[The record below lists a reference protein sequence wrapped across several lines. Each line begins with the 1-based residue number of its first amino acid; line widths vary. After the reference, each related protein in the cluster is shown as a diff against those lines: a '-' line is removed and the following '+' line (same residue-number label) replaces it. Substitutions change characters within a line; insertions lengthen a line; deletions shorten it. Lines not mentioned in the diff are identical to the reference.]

1 MDSTLH
7 FEARTSVRFAAAW
20 LAAGCAGGLAL
31 LVLGGAVPAARAQDR
46 QVQARLVELGRMDR
60 QVAREVAR
68 AVDRKLRENA
78 DRGGDSFDRV
88 RTAVAS
94 ALFPDGPGATPEDR
108 RRRIGA
114 TLRTMRRGLDVSILE
129 RLFAPADGASAL
141 CALDF
146 GLDIN
151 ACDALVSAASRQQAP
166 VPYFAPDD
174 GRALRATL
182 EGAGASRRD
191 AEAAVAALR
200 AVMLGVPGS
209 LTDDARGRAM
219 LALLEGCPGG
229 LSSRESQLRAWHVG
243 PTEGM
248 VRCIVERVGGR
259 RSKPEVAAALGE
271 QLGVPEAGA
280 RALVAWA
287 LPNAPEQPVAAAA
300 QPAQPAQPAI
310 AMPPPGTPPAQVL
323 AAAERADRAG
333 RLAEAAAYYAWVT
346 RADPSNGPAFAS
358 LGAVLLRQGDGAGAA
373 RALDEAIRRLPRT
386 APPPLA
392 ASLFAQLGQAH
403 ERAGDPSRARAAYQQ
418 ALGIDRTQREA
429 IAGMQRL
436 AGPPGPGA
444 APPASPTMATGSSST
459 FSPGTQPGLGP
470 PAGPGRPAD
479 QPRTASG
486 GMGGSPQMAMPPD
499 AYVSGPGGRPGMGL
513 GAPPGGPGGQPGMG
527 GGPPPGGPGGQPGMG
542 GGPPP
547 GGPGGPPPPETP
559 LQVAQRAFAAERAG
573 NLREAAQLYERV
585 TQLDPSNGPAFASLG
600 AVRLRLEDGAGAAA
614 ALDQAIARLPR
625 SASPALAASLF
636 FQLGQAHEK
645 AQARDRALEAYRR
658 AAQIDRNHREA
669 IAAVERLTPPP
680 DVPSRDQIL
689 ATMRPL
695 QNAIAGCF
703 PGRSGVVKFSV
714 TTRGSDGAVV
724 EVSLSGGDFQAE
736 VAGTPDEECALHL
749 LRAATFPRFARET
762 LTFEYPFRL

>member
-527 GGPPPGGPGGQPGMG
+527 GGPPPGGPGG
-542 GGPPP
+542 
-547 GGPGGPPPPETP
+547 PPPPETP